1 MVKSNE
7 RLATA
12 EHEFALLE
20 KALIQT
26 ADDAARCLK
35 LLKKNL
41 SDYDHHHGNYF
52 INTATSFMR
61 NDMRSAKDTAFNL
74 KHVAHQINK
83 NLQPFESG
91 VISARSMMDVV
102 AKSMDAL
109 NTTARNYDEKN
120 GRSKGVNGVIDNAI
134 GKNDT
139 EKHEKDDKHAT
150 SLFGT
155 NDERN
160 IGGLLGKTDGHHHHG
175 GGILSSS
182 DTVEQLVKTTL
193 HDNFNVSALSHQIT
207 IAQKSLSSS
216 PSFVERAKEVIHDV
230 KDKLKGDKTSP
241 THDGHHGNK
250 HLVDRKEGY

>member
-12 EHEFALLE
+12 AHEFALLE

-26 ADDAARCLK
+26 ADDAVRCLK

-41 SDYDHHHGNYF
+41 SDYDHHHGNHF
-52 INTATSFMR
+52 INTTTSFMR
-61 NDMRSAKDTAFNL
+61 NDMRTTKDTASNL
-74 KHVAHQINK
+74 KHVAHLINE
-83 NLQPFESG
+83 NPQPFESD
-91 VISARSMMDVV
+91 IDLR
-102 AKSMDAL
+102 
-109 NTTARNYDEKN
+109 TQHDECCCQVH
-120 GRSKGVNGVIDNAI
+120 GRSQHDSSMIK
-134 GKNDT
+134 
-139 EKHEKDDKHAT
+139 EEHEKDDKHA
-150 SLFGT
+150 SLLDT
-155 NDERN
+155 NDDRDT
-160 IGGLLGKTDGHHHHG
+160 GGLLGKRDGHHHHG

-193 HDNFNVSALSHQIT
+193 HDNFNISALSHQIT

-230 KDKLKGDKTSP
+230 KDKLKGDTTSP

-250 HLVDRKEGY
+250 HVVERKQGY

>member
-1 MVKSNE
+1 MSN
-7 RLATA
+7 
-12 EHEFALLE
+12 
-20 KALIQT
+20 
-26 ADDAARCLK
+26 ADDVTHL
-35 LLKKNL
+35 
-41 SDYDHHHGNYF
+41 
-52 INTATSFMR
+52 
-61 NDMRSAKDTAFNL
+61 
-74 KHVAHQINK
+74 
-83 NLQPFESG
+83 
-91 VISARSMMDVV
+91 
-102 AKSMDAL
+102 
-109 NTTARNYDEKN
+109 
-120 GRSKGVNGVIDNAI
+120 GRKGVTGVIDNAI

-175 GGILSSS
+175 GGIPSSS

-193 HDNFNVSALSHQIT
+193 HDNLNVSALSHQIT